1 MYLHLGNNTI
11 IRKDDIIGV
20 FDLDNSTV
28 SRKTRDFLAEAEKNG
43 KIINVST
50 ELPKSFVLCRENDGF
65 VIYICQLSP
74 VTIIK
79 RASQVNIYS
88 EQERND
94 I

>member
-20 FDLDNSTV
+20 FDLDNSTI
-28 SRKTRDFLAEAEKNG
+28 SRKTRDFLADAEKNG
-43 KIINVST
+43 KVINVSL
-50 ELPKSFVLCRENDGF
+50 ELPKSFVVCKKNDGF
-65 VIYICQLSP
+65 IIYICQLSP

-79 RASQVNIYS
+79 RASQVNIYA